1 MTWVEREKVIE
12 DAALK
17 AGELTD
23 DTTETSEND
32 DNFMNEDSFE
42 ESLGNKDVI
51 STSDPKSVKVVAS
64 TSVNSEADNESAI
77 DGDSV
82 V

>member
-1 MTWVEREKVIE
+1 
-12 DAALK
+12 
-17 AGELTD
+17 
-23 DTTETSEND
+23 
-32 DNFMNEDSFE
+32 MNEDSFE
-42 ESLGNKDVI
+42 GSLGNKDVI